1 MHFAFNFVGW
11 FPFDRLINEQA
22 DWFWADDQQT
32 DAFIV
37 PSCVCVRIL
46 PNVYNLFFFLKKGFF
61 VIIYQQ

>member
-46 PNVYNLFFFLKKGFF
+46 PNVYNLFFF
-61 VIIYQQ
+61 